1 MGENDE
7 ENKRYGFNPGKEN
20 NTEKKSLTPNEL
32 GREESGGESSNHDE
46 NLYNPNKDQTGSG
59 YVKKLFWGSRRK
71 KQVTLGGG
79 LAGILL
85 GGSIFGLTF
94 FGGTGFE
101 FIHISQLMQ
110 QFHFSNQ
117 QTLQDGDFVKMMR
130 FAKDVPNGAIER
142 TRMGFL
148 GNKFADYYEGKLNAS
163 GLTSAYTDKFGYFD
177 GYVVD
182 TDQASLQGLSGDNL
196 KTAIADQYGVN
207 PDNVVIASSETIK
220 GASSDI
226 LGDWVIEAASLHFR
240 ETYLLNYNMLRQTGL
255 GKISAAIG
263 ARFMCIR
270 DGCDWHPLSNL
281 IGENAVRTLE
291 EATKVQDNDESTE
304 ETGVTSITPENTGGN
319 PSSSD
324 SNQSVDQTSVDAIN
338 STLGSVATE
347 AEAANTN
354 DSALSLLSGGL
365 QKNLLLG
372 GTSAIAVLCI
382 LKGIDE
388 QADSIKLT
396 EVELPLVRMGVQAIS
411 IGSQIEDG
419 QDVNTYELSAFA
431 KQLYGTDEQGQ
442 LTDWSDSQSIQAN
455 MGNKNVGEPP
465 DSTLTSIDQGSPFS
479 FVNNIPGIGTVCSTA
494 GQIIGGVLSFAV
506 DWTGIGALVQTLVK
520 GIATAT
526 VIHEISGTAAHWLA
540 GKAVDVAAVGADFG
554 NDIDFGSALAANQQA
569 VVSGGTALTP
579 GQSSQLQTQNN
590 LAANQEFEKQSLE
603 YKLFSIDT
611 PKSLIS
617 NIIGQAKPTISA
629 NIEAVLGHF
638 PDIIGAIFKIPQL
651 LFSSVSAQSQTAT
664 TTGYNYPFPT
674 YGFDDQDLDNPI
686 EQNPFE
692 NAEYVSNPQNNIL
705 YPDSPYISR
714 ATSCFGVDIVQVNG
728 LWDVEADPQAQT
740 LNPYSTTYSGLNCNE
755 PAPADCTDNTSDACN
770 WLRMRF
776 FILDTETMSS
786 MGCYAGDDQACT
798 DMGF

>member
-1 MGENDE
+1 MGENNE

-20 NTEKKSLTPNEL
+20 NTEKKSLTRDEL

-46 NLYNPNKDQTGSG
+46 NLYNPNKDQTRSG
-59 YVKKLFWGSRRK
+59 YAKRLFWGNRRR

-79 LAGILL
+79 LVGILL

-110 QFHFSNQ
+110 QFHLSNQ
-117 QTLQDGDFVKMMR
+117 QNLQDGDFVKMMR

-163 GLTSAYTDKFGYFD
+163 GLTSAYTDKFGYLD

-182 TDQASLQGLSGDNL
+182 TDQASLQGLSGDDL
-196 KTAIADQYGVN
+196 KAAIADQYEVN

-240 ETYLLNYNMLRQTGL
+240 ETYALNYNMLRQTGL
-255 GKISAAIG
+255 GKVSAAIG
-263 ARFMCIR
+263 TRFMCIR

-324 SNQSVDQTSVDAIN
+324 SNQSVDQTNVDSID

-347 AEAANTN
+347 AKAANTN

-396 EVELPLVRMGVQAIS
+396 EVELPLIRMGVQAIS

-419 QDVNTYELSAFA
+419 QDVNAYELSAFA

-479 FVNNIPGIGTVCSTA
+479 FVNNIPGIGEVCSTA

-506 DWTGIGALVQTLVK
+506 DFTGIGALVQTLVK

-569 VVSGGTALTP
+569 VMSGGTALTP
-579 GQSSQLQTQNN
+579 GQSSQIQAQSN
-590 LAANQEFEKQSLE
+590 LAANQEFEKQSLV

-638 PDIIGAIFKIPQL
+638 PEIIGSIFKIPQL

-686 EQNPFE
+686 EKNPFE
-692 NAEYVSNPQNNIL
+692 NAEYVSAPQNNIL

-714 ATSCFGVDIVQVNG
+714 ASGCFGVDIVQVNG

-740 LNPYSTTYSGLNCNE
+740 LNPYSTEYSGLNCNE

-770 WLRMRF
+770 WLRIRF